1 MFSRETAKLERL
13 THSSEGTSGGST
25 ACIQTPNAPN
35 PKLSADVT
43 DQLTTCEPWGLTA
56 VNGPPP
62 YTIYLTA
69 FGSKTITVVEM
80 GDTDNTLIYPD
91 RVEPN
96 TKVIGKYTHDFK
108 YLVIAP
114 S

>member
-1 MFSRETAKLERL
+1 M
-13 THSSEGTSGGST
+13 EGTSGGST
-25 ACIQTPNAPN
+25 ACIQTPNTPN
-35 PKLSADVT
+35 LKLSANVT

-56 VNGPPP
+56 VNGTPP

>member
-1 MFSRETAKLERL
+1 
-13 THSSEGTSGGST
+13 
-25 ACIQTPNAPN
+25 
-35 PKLSADVT
+35 
-43 DQLTTCEPWGLTA
+43 
-56 VNGPPP
+56 
-62 YTIYLTA
+62 
-69 FGSKTITVVEM
+69 M